1 MNKHD
6 YLVDNVNSKS
16 PVDRD
21 HEVRSTQMCSY
32 QQDESTENCS
42 FQQCGAC
49 GDGCGTTTERYLE
62 VLEFSHFVTMFEY
75 DGNSENYKNKHLIDR
90 INVSVVLDLGCG
102 NTKYCWF
109 P

>member
-16 PVDRD
+16 PVDSD

-42 FQQCGAC
+42 FQQCGASRVRSRN
-49 GDGCGTTTERYLE
+49 TSQRFL
-62 VLEFSHFVTMFEY
+62 VILEFTHFASFYNFNMNGDDF
-75 DGNSENYKNKHLIDR
+75 KNKEQ
-90 INVSVVLDLGCG
+90 INEIKVRVAI
-102 NTKYCWF
+102 
-109 P
+109 

>member
-1 MNKHD
+1 MDNHD

-21 HEVRSTQMCSY
+21 YEVRSTQMCSY

-42 FQQCGAC
+42 FQQCGAR
-49 GDGCGTTTERYLE
+49 GDSLFAQSQGLE
-62 VLEFSHFVTMFEY
+62 S
-75 DGNSENYKNKHLIDR
+75 
-90 INVSVVLDLGCG
+90 
-102 NTKYCWF
+102 

>member
-16 PVDRD
+16 PVNSD

-42 FQQCGAC
+42 FQQYGAR
-49 GDGCGTTTERYLE
+49 GDG
-62 VLEFSHFVTMFEY
+62 S
-75 DGNSENYKNKHLIDR
+75 ID
-90 INVSVVLDLGCG
+90 V
-102 NTKYCWF
+102 
-109 P
+109 

>member
-16 PVDRD
+16 PVNSD
-21 HEVRSTQMCSY
+21 HEVRCTQKCSY

-42 FQQCGAC
+42 FKQCGAC
-49 GDGCGTTTERYLE
+49 GDGC
-62 VLEFSHFVTMFEY
+62 SFV
-75 DGNSENYKNKHLIDR
+75 
-90 INVSVVLDLGCG
+90 
-102 NTKYCWF
+102 

>member
-16 PVDRD
+16 PVNSD
-21 HEVRSTQMCSY
+21 HEVHSTQMCSY

-49 GDGCGTTTERYLE
+49 GDGDSDDTLW
-62 VLEFSHFVTMFEY
+62 S
-75 DGNSENYKNKHLIDR
+75 K
-90 INVSVVLDLGCG
+90 
-102 NTKYCWF
+102 
-109 P
+109 

>member
-1 MNKHD
+1 MDNHD

-21 HEVRSTQMCSY
+21 HEVRLTQMCSY

-49 GDGCGTTTERYLE
+49 GDG
-62 VLEFSHFVTMFEY
+62 SFV
-75 DGNSENYKNKHLIDR
+75 
-90 INVSVVLDLGCG
+90 VP
-102 NTKYCWF
+102 TKSG
-109 P
+109 

>member
-1 MNKHD
+1 MFEMNKHD

-16 PVDRD
+16 PVDSN

-49 GDGCGTTTERYLE
+49 GDGSVDGAESPVIQR
-62 VLEFSHFVTMFEY
+62 FE
-75 DGNSENYKNKHLIDR
+75 GI
-90 INVSVVLDLGCG
+90 
-102 NTKYCWF
+102 
-109 P
+109 

>member
-1 MNKHD
+1 MGNHD

-42 FQQCGAC
+42 FQQF
-49 GDGCGTTTERYLE
+49 DPF
-62 VLEFSHFVTMFEY
+62 FSR
-75 DGNSENYKNKHLIDR
+75 NR
-90 INVSVVLDLGCG
+90 
-102 NTKYCWF
+102 KYRQHYS
-109 P
+109 

>member
-1 MNKHD
+1 MDNHD

-21 HEVRSTQMCSY
+21 HEVRLTQMCSY

-49 GDGCGTTTERYLE
+49 GDCGGTTTERYLKI
-62 VLEFSHFVTMFEY
+62 LEFTQFVEFFSFNKI
-75 DGNSENYKNKHLIDR
+75 GENHKERKI
-90 INVSVVLDLGCG
+90 SKVVKSNCLV
-102 NTKYCWF
+102 
-109 P
+109 

>member
-16 PVDRD
+16 PVDSD

-49 GDGCGTTTERYLE
+49 GSRHMSTKGGYVEI
-62 VLEFSHFVTMFEY
+62 LEFTHFAKVFKFQKESDFGRKKEISTGVTF
-75 DGNSENYKNKHLIDR
+75 
-90 INVSVVLDLGCG
+90 SVVMELV
-102 NTKYCWF
+102 
-109 P
+109 